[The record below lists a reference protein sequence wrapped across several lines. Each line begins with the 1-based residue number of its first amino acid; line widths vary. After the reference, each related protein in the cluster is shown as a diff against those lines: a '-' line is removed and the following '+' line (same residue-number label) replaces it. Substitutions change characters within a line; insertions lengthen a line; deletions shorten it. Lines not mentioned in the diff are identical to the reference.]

1 MTILVIGTGAIGKRH
16 FNNLIALG
24 EDAIAL
30 SYREMGLEGV
40 QKTLMSQK
48 FEAAFICTASQERL
62 DIVTAL
68 AAHDIPFY
76 LEKPVAY
83 TAETLAAIYDAVGD
97 LGARCFAGFMMRYHP
112 AVQYLATQDLSDIY
126 RYHFEIGQDVNQ
138 WRENWSFAD
147 SYAAKA
153 DGGGVLLDLCHEIDV
168 CKTLFPDAEL
178 TAVNSTPN
186 SQFPG
191 VDFASFL
198 LMQGSAIGTV
208 AMDYLSPVSVRRH
221 MLRGRK
227 TNYEFDLGAD
237 NYQKD
242 NGSGAETLGLVID
255 RQEMFREATRDF
267 LRLVRGQEMQ
277 NPLAPTLAATLAS
290 STLICQAY
298 HSRQFVE

>member
-16 FNNLIALG
+16 FNNLTALG
-24 EDAIAL
+24 EDAISL
-30 SYREMGLEGV
+30 SYRTAGLEGV
-40 QKTLMSQK
+40 QAALMAQK
-48 FEAAFICTASQERL
+48 FEAAFVCTASQERL
-62 DIVTAL
+62 DIVTVL
-68 AAHDIPFY
+68 AEHNVPFY

-83 TAETLAAIYDAVGD
+83 SIETLDAIYDVVGD

-112 AVQYLATQDLSDIY
+112 AVQYLADQDLSDIY
-126 RYHFEIGQDVNQ
+126 RYHFEIGHDVNQ

-168 CKTLFPDAEL
+168 CKTLFPDADL

-186 SQFPG
+186 AQYQG
-191 VDFASFL
+191 VDFASVL
-198 LMQGSAIGTV
+198 LMKGSAMGTV

-221 MLRGRK
+221 VLRGRVA
-227 TNYEFDLGAD
+227 NYEFDLGAD
-237 NYQKD
+237 RYEID
-242 NGSGAETLGLVID
+242 NGSNPETLALVID

-267 LRLVRGQEMQ
+267 LRLVRGEQVL

-290 STLICQAY
+290 SQLICQAY
-298 HSRQFVE
+298 QSRQFVE